1 MEWPSEAIASITA
14 EATVPHFLFRGDYQA
29 VFGSLPDMT
38 LRRTLEAPRKGKPVR
53 ERDSQGAV
61 RDAASVCSQPLLL
74 RRHLLHNPL
83 HMILQFAIPCAVF
96 VFALGACIGSF
107 LNVVIWRL
115 PYRGRE
121 VLFKEKRGALTL
133 SWPPSHCPNCDAGIE
148 WYQNIPIFSWLA
160 LKARCATCRIGIP
173 IRYPLVELGTALL
186 FLGFFLAYFLA
197 HWPTPN
203 AAPANWV
210 FTDIRLDYAPFALH
224 LVFIAALLAASAID
238 ADLYIIPLSIPYL
251 IMLLALVSA
260 PFIESPAIPH
270 LPTGENWWLAKPVAG
285 AAVGLIAVNI
295 LMALK
300 LVPRSFSGEVA
311 EAVAAEAETAAGP
324 KEEPLAP
331 PPKLT
336 KFIPSIV
343 ATVVLVAGSVVSWFA
358 LPMATASLVTVSAAI
373 AIFLIG
379 VLPRDA
385 GQMDVTDEVMEE
397 ISQPHVRR
405 EVMKELWFL
414 AIPAGFAVAAYFLPF
429 ELPQLP
435 WLVRL
440 LGVILGILAGG
451 AVVWMIRIGGTL
463 AFNKEAMGMGDAHL
477 MAGVGAILGCPLVL
491 IAFFLAPFVALLWAL
506 VLKLL
511 GKPNVLPF
519 GPWLSV
525 GSILCLLLGRTIL
538 ACLFP

>member
-1 MEWPSEAIASITA
+1 MNSGDFFC
-14 EATVPHFLFRGDYQA
+14 ATINK
-29 VFGSLPDMT
+29 
-38 LRRTLEAPRKGKPVR
+38 PR
-53 ERDSQGAV
+53 A
-61 RDAASVCSQPLLL
+61 PLLL
-74 RRHLLHNPL
+74 RRLLLYNPL
-83 HMILQFAIPCAVF
+83 HMPPQLAIPFAVF
-96 VFALGACIGSF
+96 LFALGACIGSF

-121 VLFKEKRGALTL
+121 VLFKEKRGPLTL
-133 SWPPSHCPNCDAGIE
+133 SWPPSHCPICDAPIR

-160 LKARCATCRIGIP
+160 LKTRCANCKTHIP

-186 FLGFFLAYFLA
+186 FLGFYLAYFLA

-203 AAPANWV
+203 ALPGNWD
-210 FTDIRLDYAPFALH
+210 FADIRLDYAPFALH

-251 IMLLALVSA
+251 IMLIALLSS
-260 PFIESPAIPH
+260 PFINSPAIPH
-270 LPTGENWWLAKPVAG
+270 LSFRDNWWLAKPVAG
-285 AAVGLIAVNI
+285 AALGLLAVNA

-300 LVPRSFSGEVA
+300 LVPRSFSGELTPELEKPATA
-311 EAVAAEAETAAGP
+311 ESAEQ

-331 PPKLT
+331 PPKLS
-336 KFIPSIV
+336 KFIPSIL
-343 ATVVLVAGSVVSWFA
+343 ATLVLLAVSVGSWFL
-358 LPMATASLVTVSAAI
+358 LPMPVASLITVIAGI
-373 AIFLIG
+373 AIFLLG

-385 GQMDVTDEVMEE
+385 GQIDVTDEVMEE

-405 EVMKELWFL
+405 EVMKEIWFL
-414 AIPAGFAVAAYFLPF
+414 AIPVAFAVAAYFLPF
-429 ELPQLP
+429 DLPQLP
-435 WLVRL
+435 WLSRL

-451 AVVWMIRIGGTL
+451 GIVWLIRIGGTL

-477 MAGVGAILGCPLVL
+477 MAGVGAILGCPLVIL
-491 IAFFLAPFVALLWAL
+491 AFFFAPFVALLWAL

-525 GSILCLLLGRTIL
+525 GSILCLLIGRSIL
-538 ACLFP
+538 AWYFP